1 MKKLLVLVAVALL
14 AGALAQ
20 RSGGILRAGMQTDP
34 VGLDPHTTNATASRN
49 ILENIY
55 DTLVMLDSRGR
66 IVPGLAQSWSA
77 SSDGL
82 TWTFRL
88 RPGVTFHN
96 GEPLKASDVAFSIN
110 RIKDPATKSP
120 RANDFA
126 VVRSIAAPNNTTVV
140 MTLAQPFSPLL
151 AKLAFSTN
159 VIVSEKVTKDNGGDL
174 NKAVIGTG
182 PFRFVEYI
190 PQTRLVTR
198 KWENYWQKDNSGNKL
213 PYLDGITYTFYP
225 DPAARSTALRAGAVD
240 WIEYVTAADV
250 RPLKADRNV
259 QVVGGPSANFR
270 ALYFN
275 TTREPYNN
283 PKVRQAIALAIDRKA
298 VVDLALF
305 GTGGIVSRGTTI
317 PSGAY
322 AFTNSPYNTRNVAEA
337 KKLLTEAGFPNGFT
351 MNLYVTSTY
360 DFLRTPADVIRDN
373 LAEVGIR
380 VNIQAEDWNVY
391 LPKALRSEFDV
402 TLLGTS
408 GQADPD
414 DYLFN
419 TFHPSSSLN
428 LSKYNNPEVAQ
439 LLERGRRVSSQAER
453 QRIYTQVQE
462 IVLRD
467 SPMAFLFHSAQ
478 YEAMNRRVQGF
489 LHFPNTSYLAL
500 RYTWLRQ

>member
-1 MKKLLVLVAVALL
+1 MKKLMVFLVLVLAAVSL
-14 AGALAQ
+14 GQ
-20 RSGGILRAGMQTDP
+20 KSGGILRAGMQTDP

-49 ILENIY
+49 VLENIY

-66 IVPGLAQSWSA
+66 IVPGLAQSWSV
-77 SSDGL
+77 SPDGL

-96 GEPLKASDVAFSIN
+96 GDPLKASDVAFSIN

-126 VVRSIAAPNNTTVV
+126 VVRSVSAPNDSTVV
-140 MTLAQPFSPLL
+140 ITLSQPFTPLL

-159 VIVSEKVTKDNGGDL
+159 VIVSEKVARENGNDL

-190 PQTRLVTR
+190 PQTRLVVR
-198 KWENYWQKDNSGNKL
+198 KWDRYWQKDNQGRPL

-250 RPLKADRNV
+250 NVLRADRNLS
-259 QVVGGPSANFR
+259 VVGGPSANFR

-283 PKVRQAIALAIDRKA
+283 PKVRQAIAYAIDKKA
-298 VVDLALF
+298 IVDLALF
-305 GTGGIVSRGTTI
+305 GTGGIVARGTTI

-322 AFTNSPYNTRNVAEA
+322 AYTNSPYNTRDVAKA
-337 KKLLTEAGFPNGFT
+337 RQLLAEAGFPNGFT

-419 TFHPSSSLN
+419 TFHPSSALN
-428 LSKYNNPEVAQ
+428 LSKYRNDRVTQ
-439 LLERGRRVSSQAER
+439 LLEQGRRVASQAER

-462 IVLRD
+462 LVLQD

-489 LHFPNTSYLAL
+489 LHFPNTSYLAF
-500 RYTWLRQ
+500 RYTWLQ

>member
-1 MKKLLVLVAVALL
+1 MKRLLVLLVLVLAAVS
-14 AGALAQ
+14 LAQ
-20 RSGGILRAGMQTDP
+20 KAGGILRAGMQTDP

-49 ILENIY
+49 VLENIY
-55 DTLVMLDSRGR
+55 DTLVMLDSKGR
-66 IVPGLAQSWSA
+66 IVPGLAQSWSV
-77 SSDGL
+77 SPDGL

-88 RPGVTFHN
+88 RPGVIFHN
-96 GEPLKASDVAFSIN
+96 GDPLKASDVVFSIN

-126 VVRSIAAPNNTTVV
+126 LVRSVTAPNNNTVV
-140 MTLAQPFSPLL
+140 ITLSQPFSPLL

-159 VIVSEKVTKDNGGDL
+159 AIVSEKVAKEHNNDL

-190 PQTRLVTR
+190 PQTRLVVR
-198 KWENYWQKDNSGNKL
+198 KWDKYWQKGNQGRPL

-250 RPLKADRNV
+250 RPLKADRNLV
-259 QVVGGPSANFR
+259 VVGGPSANFR

-283 PKVRQAIALAIDRKA
+283 PKVRQAIAYAIDKKA
-298 VVDLALF
+298 IVDLALF
-305 GTGGIVSRGTTI
+305 GTGGIVARGTTI

-322 AFTNSPYNTRNVAEA
+322 AYTNSPYNTRDVAKAKQLLAEA
-337 KKLLTEAGFPNGFT
+337 GLPNGFT

-373 LAEVGIR
+373 LAEIGIR

-419 TFHPSSSLN
+419 TFHPSSALN
-428 LSKYNNPEVAQ
+428 LSKYKNDRVTQ
-439 LLERGRRVSSQAER
+439 LLEQGRRVSSQSER

-462 IVLRD
+462 LVLQD
-467 SPMAFLFHSAQ
+467 SPMVFLFHSAQ

-489 LHFPNTSYLAL
+489 LHFPNTSYLAF
-500 RYTWLRQ
+500 RYTWLQ